1 MSPIGVNKGREAGQG
16 PAGCVEPLPLTMAR
30 RARASTDAAASSH
43 DRSVAAGIELLLP
56 LDKLAASEAPL
67 TAVLAK
73 MKSSGSGGGLS
84 SSHTQ
89 PEGLL
94 PPG

>member
-1 MSPIGVNKGREAGQG
+1 MW
-16 PAGCVEPLPLTMAR
+16 
-30 RARASTDAAASSH
+30 
-43 DRSVAAGIELLLP
+43 LLY
-56 LDKLAASEAPL
+56 KLAASEAPL

-73 MKSSGSGGGLS
+73 MKSSGSGGLS

-94 PPG
+94 RWLLIFLSLFTTPYPILDLGSGLKPPQNKHADARG